1 MAEKKSH
8 DPERRRYPRVK
19 AKVPAELICS
29 GKSQMRTATDEI
41 SLCGCYI
48 ETMFTMDV
56 GTKLGL
62 VFSLN
67 QDRVGANG
75 IVATKH
81 PQVGNGIDFTEME
94 PESRLKLGE
103 YIAEREREAKTSRP
117 KGAILLLC
125 TFLNNHQLK
134 PQLAKGFSACSLPKR
149 IFVFPLDQGREG
161 RQPPSRASEKVDS
174 RKRNRRPLR
183 RQHI

>member
-1 MAEKKSH
+1 MDEKKSFN
-8 DPERRRYPRVK
+8 PERRRYPRVK
-19 AKVPAELICS
+19 AKVPVELLCY
-29 GKSQMRTATDEI
+29 GRSQMRTATDEI

-67 QDRVGANG
+67 EDRVEANG

-81 PQVGNGIDFTEME
+81 PQVGNGIDFTDMK

-103 YIAEREREAKTSRP
+103 YIAEREREAKT
-117 KGAILLLC
+117 
-125 TFLNNHQLK
+125 
-134 PQLAKGFSACSLPKR
+134 
-149 IFVFPLDQGREG
+149 
-161 RQPPSRASEKVDS
+161 
-174 RKRNRRPLR
+174 
-183 RQHI
+183 